1 MKQKGVFVC
10 LLCLLALLA
19 GCGPSAEPQPR
30 QTSGSGADSVP
41 QRSSASDTALLTVG
55 TTAVDSAPYTLPVG
69 RLPYVDSFPKDFK
82 TPEVEILD
90 DTMPALLSDGHF
102 FLSDTEGWAA
112 YQYGMASGIPN
123 VALSFTR
130 DQGETWERRCELSY
144 YPTGI
149 FFLDESVGIVVG
161 NLDLRERYLDRS
173 RFYVFF
179 QYTKDGGATWSDY
192 FPVVDFESD
201 RSDVRLGDFCETL
214 FPVGEF
220 PQYEDLLSAAHSI
233 GIVPID
239 RGSASVVFRYEKDG
253 VQTENRAVFDRTG
266 LRPAG
271 E

>member
-1 MKQKGVFVC
+1 MKQKIVFVC
-10 LLCLLALLA
+10 LLCLLTLLA
-19 GCGPSAEPQPR
+19 ACGSSGEPQAR
-30 QTSGSGADSVP
+30 QTSGSGTDPAP
-41 QRSSASDTALLTVG
+41 QSSSASDTALLTVG
-55 TTAVDSAPYTLPVG
+55 TTAADSTLHTLPVG

-82 TPEVEILD
+82 TPEAEILD
-90 DTMPALLSDGHF
+90 DTMPALLPDAHF
-102 FLSDTEGWAA
+102 FLNGTEGWAA
-112 YQYGMASGIPN
+112 YQYGMASGVPN

-130 DQGETWERRCELSY
+130 DQGETWERRSDFLY

-161 NLDLRERYLDRS
+161 SLDLRERYLDES

-179 QYTKDGGATWSDY
+179 QYTKDGGATWTDY
-192 FPVVDFESD
+192 FPVVDSDSD
-201 RSDVRLGDFCETL
+201 RSDVRLGDFCEIL

-220 PQYEDLLSAAHSI
+220 PQYEDLLSAANSI

-239 RGSASVVFRYEKDG
+239 RESAYIVFRYEKDG
-253 VQTENRAVFDRTG
+253 VQMENRAVFDRTG